1 MDLKRE
7 RVEKREYADHVQ
19 RRRTLGFLTSKQ
31 FHRPNPCSQTP
42 PPHEQYGWCNALLQ
56 DSVTLV
62 PSSLLFYLSF
72 FSGEMR
78 DILGKFWI
86 HSCWSSTVERDTLQ
100 LKKRLC
106 LSSLSSLTGL
116 MAANG
121 QKQTLW
127 EEHTNKKVNGSSL
140 EDVQQNSSIPIFST
154 LLKKRQLY
162 HEKKRKILKK
172 VCEMSKYLT
181 LIPLLR
187 EMCFPYYH
195 SCLEKKMTMILGN
208 WNFYV
213 FSFGKSIKCDWVLIM
228 KPLILL
234 FPREESSS
242 PFPSSICHPQS
253 ILCPAFIPFYSV
265 WQVVCPHTIWRQQAL
280 FIFHVLFFIC
290 FISISVYMAG
300 DKMAAIS
307 FDRLHRLTLLPRLSG
322 FSFFIP
328 NILLPVSSCSF

>member
-1 MDLKRE
+1 M
-7 RVEKREYADHVQ
+7 
-19 RRRTLGFLTSKQ
+19 
-31 FHRPNPCSQTP
+31 PCCKTQSLWFP
-42 PPHEQYGWCNALLQ
+42 
-56 DSVTLV
+56 
-62 PSSLLFYLSF
+62 LLFYFIWVF

-86 HSCWSSTVERDTLQ
+86 HSCWSSTVVRDTLQ

-127 EEHTNKKVNGSSL
+127 EEHTNKKVKGSSL

-213 FSFGKSIKCDWVLIM
+213 FSFGKSIKCDWGSDHETT
-228 KPLILL
+228 
-234 FPREESSS
+234 RS
-242 PFPSSICHPQS
+242 PFPKGGKFLSFPILHLSSSVYSLSCIYS
-253 ILCPAFIPFYSV
+253 FLLCMAGCMSPY
-265 WQVVCPHTIWRQQAL
+265 HMETTL

-290 FISISVYMAG
+290 FISISVYMAR

-307 FDRLHRLTLLPRLSG
+307 FDRLHQFSLLPCSSG
-322 FSFFIP
+322 FSFLIP